1 MSFVDI
7 AAGAIGQFIDYVL
20 ATEEQSDVVL
30 KDIAYRRHRSATD
43 RLTEFMGELT
53 ALGGEVGPVVDA
65 IDRGNFA
72 SGFATLEL
80 ALASLVRRGS
90 DDTGRAA
97 RIAYGRDQM
106 DRALD
111 ALYAAVLHQ
120 APAAGSKVRGQV
132 ARLARIGSILAEVF
146 DGELKTAEVE
156 SAAAIRP
163 IGTPALFSPDS
174 PSGFRL
180 QACLE
185 ALRMA
190 RGDLFDRVGAIGTPH
205 GALEEMTARGG
216 GTARRD
222 ETFVLRTSV

>member
-30 KDIAYRRHRSATD
+30 RDLAYRRHRSATD
-43 RLTEFMGELT
+43 RLTEFMGELS
-53 ALGGEVGPVVDA
+53 ALGHEVGPVVDA

-80 ALASLVRRGS
+80 ALGSLVRRGS
-90 DDTGRAA
+90 DDPGRAA
-97 RIAYGRDQM
+97 RISHGRDQT

-111 ALYAAVLHQ
+111 SLYAAVLHQ
-120 APAAGSKVRGQV
+120 GPAAGPKVRAQV

-146 DGELKTAEVE
+146 EGELRAADLRSAETD
-156 SAAAIRP
+156 RP
-163 IGTPALFSPDS
+163 IVTPALFAPDS

-180 QACLE
+180 HACLE
-185 ALRMA
+185 ALRIA
-190 RGDLFDRVGAIGTPH
+190 RGELFGRMSANAGPAVSKEPTTALGRVP
-205 GALEEMTARGG
+205 E
-216 GTARRD
+216 RRN
-222 ETFVLRTSV
+222 ETFDLRND